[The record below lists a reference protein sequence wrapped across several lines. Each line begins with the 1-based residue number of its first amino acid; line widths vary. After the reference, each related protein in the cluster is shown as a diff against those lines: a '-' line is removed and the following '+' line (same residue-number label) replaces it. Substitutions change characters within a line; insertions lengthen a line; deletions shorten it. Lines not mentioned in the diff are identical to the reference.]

1 MPKTQENP
9 LGNEANA
16 NMVQKNLED
25 LFEFAHDHIVRSTF
39 PAPNEGTPRDL
50 VIVDTGSAIHICIKT
65 ARGWFKTV
73 ALTAV

>member
-9 LGNEANA
+9 LGNDVNA

-25 LFEFAHDHIVRSTF
+25 LFEFAHDHVVRATF
-39 PAPNEGTPRDL
+39 PAANEGAPRDI
-50 VIVDTGSAIHICIKT
+50 VIVDTGSAVHICIKT
-65 ARGWFKTV
+65 SRGWFQTA